1 MRERG
6 ALVIDVDGTL
16 CPVKD
21 KDQRY
26 EDLEP
31 NRDVIAR
38 LCEWQRMGFRIVL
51 HTARNM
57 RTHEGNLGLI
67 NKHTAPVLL
76 DWLARWGVPYDELHF
91 GKPWA
96 GEDGFYVDDRAV
108 RPDEFL
114 AHSPDELKAL
124 VETARARIGTAR

>member
-1 MRERG
+1 MTERR
-6 ALVIDVDGTL
+6 AVVIDVDGTL
-16 CPVKD
+16 CPVKGSGE
-21 KDQRY
+21 RY

-31 NRDVIAR
+31 NRQVIER
-38 LCEWQRMGFRIVL
+38 LREWQGMGYRIVL

-57 RTHEGNLGLI
+57 RTHQGNLGLI

-76 DWLARWGVPYDELHF
+76 AWLERWGVPFDELHF

-114 AHSPDELKAL
+114 AHTPDELRAL
-124 VETARARIGTAR
+124 VESARARIGMMR